1 MSSSDSFAAAR
12 ETARSV
18 SRSRLRELREVWL
31 SIVQVGLAAAIAYL
45 IARQLVGHVSPFF
58 APIAAV
64 LTLGL
69 SIGQRGRRAIELG
82 VGVALGI
89 GIADLLVMAIGTG
102 VWQLGLIVALA
113 VAAGVLAGGGTLL
126 VNQAAVS
133 AVLVTTLPVPAGYSG
148 ARFLDALIGAAVALV
163 ANALIPSHPMRMARR
178 EFEPLL
184 AELASIFDQLAGA
197 LTDRDRAA
205 AAEALARGRRGEPAI
220 ATVRSALRAG
230 VETTVIAPPRRASRS
245 ALDEL
250 AAAVDPIDFAWRN
263 SRVLARN
270 TLRSIDLEDPAPP
283 DAIESVRLLADATR
297 ALDRALWEE
306 SAIVEA
312 RGAATRAALLATAA
326 LADTANLSVSA
337 IVSQVRSIAVD
348 LLRGSGMND
357 DEALAAVRAAIDGA
371 APA

>member
-197 LTDRDRAA
+197 LHRSRSRRRAEAPRGGAA
-205 AAEALARGRRGEPAI
+205 ASP
-220 ATVRSALRAG
+220 RSRPCA
-230 VETTVIAPPRRASRS
+230 APSGPASRR
-245 ALDEL
+245 
-250 AAAVDPIDFAWRN
+250 P
-263 SRVLARN
+263 
-270 TLRSIDLEDPAPP
+270 
-283 DAIESVRLLADATR
+283 
-297 ALDRALWEE
+297 
-306 SAIVEA
+306 
-312 RGAATRAALLATAA
+312 
-326 LADTANLSVSA
+326 
-337 IVSQVRSIAVD
+337 
-348 LLRGSGMND
+348 
-357 DEALAAVRAAIDGA
+357 
-371 APA
+371 